1 MRSQILSVA
10 SYLKLLFRECTIQ
23 ANCLVILAATFF
35 IFIID
40 LQLPLGVVAGV
51 LYALVVLAS
60 LWVNGAQFTY
70 LIAVLGFLFTLMG
83 FYVSPS
89 IVIPMDVV
97 FINFGLTILLIIC
110 TAIMVVRIKKA
121 NFDMSALMNRTLT
134 DPMSGHKNR
143 DAFEIE
149 LNIEILR
156 CKRYH
161 RNLSVAVIDID
172 HFKILSD
179 RHDHKRINDVI
190 KKISRDIKATIR
202 ISDLFYHINTNVFA
216 VVFPETEL
224 SKAKEVCEAIRKKVS
239 GKMEDENTE
248 NKITTSIGIAMLENI
263 DSKVSLCER
272 VEDALHTSK
281 CQGGN
286 MVSTRPQ
293 VSNKDK
299 NHVAAILSRP
309 RSD

>member
-60 LWVNGAQFTY
+60 LWVNGGQFTY

-83 FYVSPS
+83 FFVSPS

-156 CKRYH
+156 CNRYH
-161 RNLSVAVIDID
+161 RNLSV
-172 HFKILSD
+172 SD
-179 RHDHKRINDVI
+179 R
-190 KKISRDIKATIR
+190 
-202 ISDLFYHINTNVFA
+202 
-216 VVFPETEL
+216 
-224 SKAKEVCEAIRKKVS
+224 
-239 GKMEDENTE
+239 
-248 NKITTSIGIAMLENI
+248 
-263 DSKVSLCER
+263 
-272 VEDALHTSK
+272 
-281 CQGGN
+281 
-286 MVSTRPQ
+286 
-293 VSNKDK
+293 
-299 NHVAAILSRP
+299 
-309 RSD
+309 